1 MVPEYADAFANVA
14 MTRTDDGVLVMRLHT
29 DGGPLLWS
37 DEVHTQLSH
46 AFRAVADDDEN
57 RVVVLTGTGD
67 SFCADADPQSFRLD
81 PSVPPVAI
89 NRVYQEGK
97 DLLFSL
103 LDVPVPMVS
112 AVNGPTWIHAE
123 LPLLCDVV
131 IAADTTTLRDPHFA
145 SGIVPGDGAHLVWP
159 MLLGETRG
167 RYFLLT
173 NEELDAESA
182 CALGLVHEVVAAPDV
197 LRRALTLAA
206 EIASQPPL
214 VLRHTR
220 EVLTMRVKRAF
231 HDHLPFGLALEG
243 FASGYGVW
251 R

>member
-1 MVPEYADAFANVA
+1 MFAEYADSFANVA
-14 MTRTDDGVLVMRLHT
+14 MTRSDGVLVMRLHT
-29 DGGPLLWS
+29 EGSSLLWS
-37 DEVHTQLSH
+37 DEVHTQLPL
-46 AFRAVADDDEN
+46 AFRAVAGDEEN
-57 RVVVLTGTGD
+57 RVVVLTGTGA
-67 SFCADADPQSFRLD
+67 SFCAGADTASFRLD

-103 LDVPVPMVS
+103 LDIPVPMVA

-145 SGIVPGDGAHLVWP
+145 SGTVPGDGAHLVWP
-159 MLLGETRG
+159 ILLGETRG

-173 NEELDAESA
+173 NQELDAEDA
-182 CALGLVHEVVAAPDV
+182 CTRGLVHEVVPPSDV
-197 LRRALTLAA
+197 LPRAMTLAV
-206 EIASQPPL
+206 EIATQPRL

-220 EVLTMRVKRAF
+220 EVLTARIKQAF
-231 HDHLPFGLALEG
+231 HDHLPLGLALEG
-243 FASGYGVW
+243 FANGYGVW

>member
-1 MVPEYADAFANVA
+1 MLPDYADAFANVT
-14 MTRTDDGVLVMRLHT
+14 MTRSDGVLVMRLHT
-29 DGGPLLWS
+29 EGSSLLWS
-37 DEVHTQLSH
+37 DDVHTQLPR
-46 AFRAVADDDEN
+46 AFRAVASDDEN
-57 RVVVLTGTGD
+57 RVVVLTGTGA
-67 SFCADADPQSFRLD
+67 SFCANADTNSFRLD

-97 DLLFSL
+97 DLLFSV
-103 LDVPVPMVS
+103 LDIPVPMVA

-131 IAADTTTLRDPHFA
+131 IAAETTTFRDPHFA

-173 NEELDAESA
+173 NEELGAEEA
-182 CALGLVHEVVAAPDV
+182 CARGLVHEVVPVADV
-197 LRRALTLAA
+197 LARALTLAGA
-206 EIASQPPL
+206 MATQPPL

-220 EVLTMRVKRAF
+220 EVLTLRVKQAF
-231 HDHLPFGLALEG
+231 RDHLPFGLALEG
-243 FASGYGVW
+243 FANGYGVW
-251 R
+251 H